1 MKNSKVKKKIIKTRA
16 DINEIDMKKTIEKN
30 STKLNWP
37 IEKMNKIG
45 KTSDSWKW
53 GKNSNQYNHKWKM
66 RSYNGHHRN
75 TRIIRDYYEQLYANK
90 MDSLEEMDKILE
102 RYKLPR
108 LIKE

>member
-45 KTSDSWKW
+45 KTSDS
-53 GKNSNQYNHKWKM
+53 
-66 RSYNGHHRN
+66 
-75 TRIIRDYYEQLYANK
+75 
-90 MDSLEEMDKILE
+90 
-102 RYKLPR
+102 
-108 LIKE
+108 